1 MTYLCMIFFD
11 PHRLDTL
18 PSDELASLG
27 AAAAAYDDELRTSG
41 HLLAAHRLE
50 RPQAAATVRIR
61 NGHASPT
68 DGPFAAGLARPGRPG
83 TLAATKEQI
92 GGVLLLDARDLN
104 EAIQI
109 ASRLPIARFGAVE
122 VRPVKEPPTGRAR

>member
-11 PHRLDTL
+11 PQRLDVL
-18 PSDELASLG
+18 SPGELASLG
-27 AAAAAYDDELRTSG
+27 AAAAAYDDELRASG

-50 RPQAAATVRIR
+50 RPEAAATVRIR

-68 DGPFAAGLARPGRPG
+68 DGPFAETR
-83 TLAATKEQI
+83 EQI

-109 ASRLPIARFGAVE
+109 AARLPVARFGGVE
-122 VRPVKEPPTGRAR
+122 VRPVKEPPTVSAR

>member
-68 DGPFAAGLARPGRPG
+68 DGPFAE
-83 TLAATKEQI
+83 TKEQI

>member
-18 PSDELASLG
+18 PSDELASLS
-27 AAAAAYDDELRTSG
+27 AAAAAYDDELRTSD

-68 DGPFAAGLARPGRPG
+68 DGPF
-83 TLAATKEQI
+83 AATKEQI